1 MKATAST
8 ASLHAPSKANAM
20 SLEQIQQML
29 KTHGISPN
37 KLLGQNFMF
46 EPSYYP
52 KLAAYADL
60 GSSDVVLDVGAG
72 FGLLTRY
79 LSERCKGVV
88 AVEKDPQLAA
98 FLLEEFKDAANV
110 TVVEG
115 DVLKMQLPLFN
126 KVIAAPPYYLS
137 TQLVLLLFER
147 KVDCAVLIV
156 QREFAQ
162 RLVAEVGSEEYGW
175 LTVVAQQQSEP
186 KILDAV
192 PKDMFYPPPEVDSV
206 ILSIKPCVSKP
217 FPVKDEAKFVQL
229 TKWLFTQ
236 RNKKLAKALTPYIR
250 SNYKLTKQ
258 QAEGIAGSLPF
269 RERRP
274 RELQPKDFGA
284 IADALPN

>member
-29 KTHGISPN
+29 KAHGISPN

-46 EPSYYP
+46 ETRFYP

-60 GSSDVVLDVGAG
+60 GAGDVVLDAGAG
-72 FGLLTRY
+72 FGLLTQF
-79 LSERCKGVV
+79 LSEQCKGVV

-98 FLLEEFKDAANV
+98 YLKEELKDAANV

-115 DVLKMQLPLFN
+115 DVLKVQLPPFN
-126 KVIAAPPYYLS
+126 KAIAAPPYYLS
-137 TQLVLLLFER
+137 SQLVLWLLEC
-147 KVDCAVLIV
+147 KIECAVLIV
-156 QREFAQ
+156 QREFAE
-162 RLVAEVGSEEYGW
+162 RLTAAVGTEEYGW
-175 LTVVAQQQSEP
+175 LTVVVQQQADAQ
-186 KILDAV
+186 ILDAV
-192 PKDMFYPPPEVDSV
+192 SKEVFYPPPEVDSV
-206 ILSIKPCVSKP
+206 ILSLKPLKTPP
-217 FPVKDEAKFVQL
+217 FQVKDQTKFVQL

-236 RNKKLAKALTPYIR
+236 RNKKLAKALVPYIR
-250 SNYKLTKQ
+250 SNYKLSKQ
-258 QAEGIAGSLPF
+258 EAEEIASSLPF

-274 RELQPKDFGA
+274 RELQPKNFGA